1 MMMSLGQFVFSL
13 PTLAY
18 QDLRRASDWRH
29 ASNSRVGA
37 RPARQFLGPGDDT
50 LTLSGLLA
58 PEFMGQRKALDQ
70 LRGMADEGKAY
81 SLVDGANPATIYGA
95 WVILSVQETG
105 TLFTDN
111 GAARRV
117 EFELQIARV
126 DDDLATP
133 DGGAGD
139 DWDWDPWIWWM

>member
-18 QDLRRASDWRH
+18 QDLRRASAWRH

-50 LTLSGLLA
+50 LTLGGLLA
-58 PEFMGQRKALDQ
+58 PEFMGQRKALEQ
-70 LRGMADEGKAY
+70 LREMADQGHAWA
-81 SLVDGANPATIYGA
+81 LVDGNGGVFGA
-95 WVILSVQETG
+95 WVILNIQDSG

-117 EFELQIARV
+117 EFELQISRV
-126 DDDLATP
+126 DDELATP